1 MHDTSCTRKRKKIVN
16 WTSKERGG
24 SVKTEQARTG
34 EVKKAIF
41 DRTSFLNDPHSIIFG
56 IFFDAI
62 PQVDCTVSQAILI
75 RYYSYFFYPILCG
88 FCPILISGSVSI
100 LAYRNVR
107 RIIRRQLPIIRRR
120 LDRQLTKFVLTRVI
134 FLIIFNIPFVIYRI
148 YAINVIINPNDSMG
162 LAIERL
168 IQAIIGSIFN
178 LNFAVKSYFYILE
191 KF

>member
-1 MHDTSCTRKRKKIVN
+1 
-16 WTSKERGG
+16 
-24 SVKTEQARTG
+24 
-34 EVKKAIF
+34 
-41 DRTSFLNDPHSIIFG
+41 
-56 IFFDAI
+56 
-62 PQVDCTVSQAILI
+62 
-75 RYYSYFFYPILCG
+75 
-88 FCPILISGSVSI
+88 LISGSVSI